1 MNPYTLYMT
10 YRSPYARKVRIAL
23 LEKQIPFIEI
33 TLDLHN
39 KPQDFTDLTMGAT
52 VPTLVTPDGLIIE
65 DSTLILQYLEET
77 HPEHSLL
84 PKGKI
89 ERYQM
94 WNFEEM
100 ADRLCDQNVAVFFE
114 NLEEAK
120 RQKVFDKASRL
131 TDAIVTQLKNRLEG
145 REYLFSTL
153 SIADIAFAC
162 TMNWM
167 SFRLKTDWNA
177 LSPVVGTWLTRVNNL
192 ESFKQTLPRV

>member
-23 LEKQIPFIEI
+23 LEKQIPFTEI
-33 TLDLHN
+33 ALDLHN
-39 KPQDFTDLTMGAT
+39 KPQDFTGLTMGAT

-77 HPEHSLL
+77 RPEHSLL
-84 PKGKI
+84 PKDKT

-114 NLEEAK
+114 NMEETK
-120 RQKVFDKASRL
+120 RQKVFDKAERL
-131 TDAIVTQLKNRLEG
+131 TAAIVTQLKNRLEG
-145 REYLFSTL
+145 REFLFGTL
-153 SIADIAFAC
+153 TAADIAFAC

-177 LSPVVGTWLTRVNNL
+177 LSPAVGAWFARLNARA
-192 ESFKQTLPRV
+192 SFKQTLPRV